1 MANSSAVYVRM
12 DPTLKEAAEDI
23 LAQLGITSSGA
34 VQMFYKQ
41 IVLHR
46 GLPFSL
52 TLPDNRP
59 VAIGGMSHAQ
69 IDEELNKGME
79 SLQGG
84 GKGQCQGADRPHP
97 QEYPRIER
105 SAGTVWPCG
114 LGALAWDGDAED
126 ARGSLFG
133 LLFGPP

>member
-34 VQMFYKQ
+34 VQMLYKQ

-59 VAIGGMSHAQ
+59 VAIGGMSRAQ

-84 GKGQCQGADRPHP
+84 VRYSVDDVD
-97 QEYPRIER
+97 QE
-105 SAGTVWPCG
+105 
-114 LGALAWDGDAED
+114 LAQEFD
-126 ARGSLFG
+126 L
-133 LLFGPP
+133 

>member
-34 VQMFYKQ
+34 VQMLYKQ

-52 TLPDNRP
+52 TLPDSRP
-59 VAIGGMSHAQ
+59 VAIGGMSRAQ
-69 IDEELNKGME
+69 IDKELNKGVA
-79 SLQGG
+79 SLRGG
-84 GKGQCQGADRPHP
+84 VRYSVDDVD
-97 QEYPRIER
+97 QE
-105 SAGTVWPCG
+105 
-114 LGALAWDGDAED
+114 LAQE
-126 ARGSLFG
+126 FG
-133 LLFGPP
+133 L